1 MRTNLCAPGAD
12 AACQETIDSEL
23 SCDLSPE
30 LLGGLNDEDF
40 GYVFGRQ
47 LRGKEDGAELRSAD
61 PDVDFSYEELADEAR
76 SDSHWSPYDSVRV
89 VNADP

>member
-12 AACQETIDSEL
+12 AACRETIYSEL

-76 SDSHWSPYDSVRV
+76 SD
-89 VNADP
+89 